1 MSPAPIILWFRRD
14 LRLEDH
20 AALSEAL
27 KGGSPI
33 LPLYIHETETVPS
46 MGAASQWWLHHALQA
61 HEARLRA
68 VEARLIVRQGD
79 PAEVLAKLIAET
91 GAKAENTSADYG
103 FGSAQQYCRQT
114 HAGEEA
120 DAGDGRTQSHELLRP
135 PCAEQRGEQC
145 GRQRRQYRGG
155 QGSLRDSA

>member
-68 VEARLIVRQGD
+68 LEARLIVRQGD

-91 GAKAENTSADYG
+91 GAKEVYASRAYDRST
-103 FGSAQQYCRQT
+103 
-114 HAGEEA
+114 
-120 DAGDGRTQSHELLRP
+120 DALDHTI
-135 PCAEQRGEQC
+135 
-145 GRQRRQYRGG
+145 
-155 QGSLRDSA
+155 QGLSLIHI